1 MAVEDEFLGVTW
13 ETEDTALPPP
23 DGCCTITR
31 GGVEDEAWPSP
42 SALAVRLSPSKNPTC
57 GIRRL
62 GSWPLFDVSISM
74 GGWEWMEL
82 WPSRWPSLSTII
94 PSEC

>member
-1 MAVEDEFLGVTW
+1 MGDRGYCA
-13 ETEDTALPPP
+13 PPP
-23 DGCCTITR
+23 LMDAAR
-31 GGVEDEAWPSP
+31 LHEAGVEDEAWPSP